1 MSSCYRRRLLASN
14 ISILGC
20 IPVAP
25 MASMASMQVARSQ
38 SNATQSGTAW
48 AGSSPS
54 QPFGR
59 QGQAPQEG
67 QYWTRAEQQ
76 NRPDAP
82 SVWQIGVPLSTS
94 FPFCLYAY
102 PSYLRREEKH
112 HCKRRGSSTG
122 ARLHHCSTTHFTDTQ
137 LQSLVYLAV
146 GSEDPV
152 LGSIDSLDAFSKFL
166 ATRVY
171 NNKIGAPGRIYLRQR
186 PRLISIF
193 NCRQQLQEGSSRN
206 GRLIAGSCFIFQK
219 DCYLGR
225 PSASALGIFSRRLIV
240 LDSHGSS
247 DAGTTIIRTTST

>member
-1 MSSCYRRRLLASN
+1 MLSQEAFGVQYFNIGLHTRGAHGVHASGPKPVQCHTEWDSMGRELTLAA
-14 ISILGC
+14 
-20 IPVAP
+20 V
-25 MASMASMQVARSQ
+25 REDK
-38 SNATQSGTAW
+38 
-48 AGSSPS
+48 
-54 QPFGR
+54 GR
-59 QGQAPQEG
+59 HPQEG

-146 GSEDPV
+146 GSEAPV

-171 NNKIGAPGRIYLRQR
+171 NNKVGAPGRIYLRQR

-206 GRLIAGSCFIFQK
+206 GRLITGSCFIFQK